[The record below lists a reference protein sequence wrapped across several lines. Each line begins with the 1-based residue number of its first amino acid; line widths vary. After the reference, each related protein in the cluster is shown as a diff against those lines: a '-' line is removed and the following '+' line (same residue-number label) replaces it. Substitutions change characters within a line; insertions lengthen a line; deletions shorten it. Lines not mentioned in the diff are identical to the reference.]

1 MEKKEHDL
9 GFFNGI
15 KSELIPLIAGLVSF
29 TLLVNTA
36 VNQIEDIFS
45 VGAYGGILIFVFLYF
60 ITPSFFILSWVFWLN
75 NKDGL
80 KNRLFEV
87 PKSPISI
94 TVIGIGLLLLLCT
107 LLFFKI
113 GFRSYLLLICI
124 TITFILAY
132 GFQLLAKK
140 PKMSFT
146 YKREYRQ
153 AAYQLCITIVGL
165 LVLWTIYFYRYTQH
179 PRSEFHKKWTSKAQD
194 ENLLDSMFIAGK
206 SRNDYKDYL
215 KSIESILAHYDDL
228 IYLPEADLKKRSN
241 DSIVKWVNSL
251 KSKYLESNYKKRFS
265 YLLKSRDSLRQKK
278 DSIHQMLYKIQVAK
292 LEDHQ
297 PIWAYWLQIVQFKG
311 LLLFTTMILFL
322 MVVWYHAYRTQLE
335 MEDQN
340 PYSEIWISKISIYV
354 LFLLIIPFFK
364 PIKKDS
370 VSFTKPYIGSSKSII
385 YNDNRVINPPP
396 QPTDSIR
403 YLRISKIVGD
413 TLQKVKEA
421 NKKVL
426 DYQKKYLKKE
436 PQKPKLPYD
445 KKTP

>member
-15 KSELIPLIAGLVSF
+15 KAELIPLIAGLVSF
-29 TLLVNTA
+29 TLLVDTA

-45 VGAYGGILIFVFLYF
+45 VAAYGGILIFVFLYF
-60 ITPSFFILSWVFWLN
+60 ITPSFFILSWIFWLN

-80 KNRLFEV
+80 KNRLFEA

-94 TVIGIGLLLLLCT
+94 SVIGIGLLLLLCT
-107 LLFFKI
+107 LLFFEI
-113 GFRSYLLLICI
+113 GFKAYLLLICI

-165 LVLWTIYFYRYTQH
+165 LLLWSVYFYRYTQH
-179 PRSEFHKKWTSKAQD
+179 PRSEFREKWKNQAQQ
-194 ENLLDSMFIAGK
+194 ENLLVSIDKAGK
-206 SRNDYKDYL
+206 SREDYKDYS
-215 KSIESILAHYDDL
+215 KAIESILAHYDDL

-265 YLLKSRDSLRQKK
+265 DLLKSRDSLKQKK

-370 VSFTKPYIGSSKSII
+370 VSFTKPYIGSSKPAS
-385 YNDNRVINPPP
+385 YYDNRVIHRPP
-396 QPTDSIR
+396 QLQDSIQ
-403 YLRISKIVGD
+403 YNTISKIVATEMKKGID
-413 TLQKVKEA
+413 TILK
-421 NKKVL
+421 
-426 DYQKKYLKKE
+426 YQKKYVKKE
-436 PQKPKLPYD
+436 PQKPLLPYD